1 MAPQLSLKKEAMD
14 KKGVIIHL
22 DNDLKGILRPSKDLF
37 DQSGID
43 VDYIICETKE
53 EFNIVLSENKG
64 NIKGLVFDLLSEEP
78 TSGEINQ
85 NDATFLEDVK
95 NGYAVFNIPIFVYSG
110 YLQALTDTFD
120 NCGTVFKVDK
130 GSDNFKENVID
141 KFSLFYNSGFI
152 DVFCPG
158 GLLEKQIHV
167 DLHNAFTKQF
177 LRNDEIEKII
187 NNIRGG
193 QPAENVSDR
202 IKKVF
207 KRIAV
212 RTLLFELL
220 LPELNED
227 GQVIE
232 ETVSTTEH
240 YIRRIGSIPVWTGDI
255 FRKKDTEDFIF
266 ILTPR
271 CNVIRNT
278 SVLVCPFIWKEV
290 ISKKD
295 KISKM
300 LQGDP
305 TVSGYDRHLPPS
317 PIFEGGKLSLS
328 KYFMIEKQDLKDNYE
343 RIITLSDELT
353 NEILG
358 KFGSHFFRTG
368 ITPWDPNEAGEEIAA
383 GNA

>member
-1 MAPQLSLKKEAMD
+1 MD
-14 KKGVIIHL
+14 SKGIIVHL
-22 DNDLKGILRPSKDLF
+22 DNDLKGVLEPSKMLF

-43 VDYIICETKE
+43 IEYIICATKE
-53 EFNIVLSENKG
+53 DFNRTISENKN
-64 NIKGLVFDLLSEEP
+64 NIKGLIFDLLSKEP
-78 TSGEINQ
+78 TSGEIEQ
-85 NDATFLEDVK
+85 ADAVFLEDLK
-95 NGYAVFNIPIFVYSG
+95 GGFAAFNIPIFVYSG
-110 YLQALTDTFD
+110 YLAALGPIFD

-130 GSDNFKENVID
+130 TDDFKVNVID
-141 KFSLFYNSGFI
+141 KISFFYSSGFI

-158 GLLEKQIHV
+158 GLLEKQMHI

-177 LRNDEIEKII
+177 LRNDEIERII
-187 NNIRGG
+187 NNIKGSQTIEDASTR
-193 QPAENVSDR
+193 V
-202 IKKVF
+202 KKVF

-220 LPELNED
+220 LPEVNGE
-227 GQVIE
+227 GEVVE
-232 ETVSTTEH
+232 ETVNTTEH
-240 YIRRIGSIPVWTGDI
+240 YIRRVGSIPVWTGDI
-255 FRKKDTEDFIF
+255 FRKNKTEEFVF

-271 CNVIRNT
+271 CNVIRNE
-278 SVLVCPFIWKEV
+278 SILVCPFIWKE
-290 ISKKD
+290 IITKRD

-305 TVSGYDRHLPPS
+305 IVSGYDRHIPPS

-328 KYFMIEKQDLKDNYE
+328 KYFMIEKGDLVGNYQ

-368 ITPWDPNEAGEEIAA
+368 ITPWDPNEALDEIAV
-383 GNA
+383 GNGKK

>member
-1 MAPQLSLKKEAMD
+1 MD

-22 DNDLKGILRPSKDLF
+22 DNDLKGILEPCKALF
-37 DQSGID
+37 DESGIND
-43 VDYIICETKE
+43 IEYIICTTKE
-53 EFNIVLSENKG
+53 EFNAVLSENNS
-64 NIKGLVFDLLSEEP
+64 NIKALVFDLLSNKP
-78 TSGEINQ
+78 TDDEINQ
-85 NDATFLEDVK
+85 NDAEFLENLK
-95 NGYAVFNIPIFVYSG
+95 GGFAAFNIPIFVYSG
-110 YLQALTDTFD
+110 YLQALTDTFND
-120 NCGTVFKVDK
+120 CGTIFKVDK
-130 GSDNFKENVID
+130 GSDDFKEKVID

-158 GLLEKQIHV
+158 GLLEKQMHI

-187 NNIRGG
+187 NNIRVG
-193 QPAENVSDR
+193 QPTENVSER

-220 LPELNED
+220 LPELNGE

-240 YIRRIGSIPVWTGDI
+240 YIRRVGSIPVWTGDI
-255 FRKKDTEDFIF
+255 FRKKDTEEFIF

-278 SVLVCPFIWKEV
+278 SVLVCPFIWKEI

-305 TVSGYDRHLPPS
+305 MVSGYDRHLPPS

-328 KYFMIEKQDLKDNYE
+328 KYFMIEKQDLIENYQ

-368 ITPWDPNEAGEEIAA
+368 ITPWDSNEVSDEIVA
-383 GNA
+383 GNGQK